1 MYLLEGLFLEVVS
14 DNISRGMRIIS
25 CQDPSQLFLQ
35 LLLSELELIWR
46 FDELSWAEIVTVNII
61 IVSITKTVFILN
73 KIYMYKYL
81 LVNWIVN
88 ILLLSNGVTIP

>member
-61 IVSITKTVFILN
+61 IVSITKTIFILN
-73 KIYMYKYL
+73 KIYKYL
-81 LVNWIVN
+81 LVNWMVN